1 MSVRGPNNSRLRY
14 QRPTT
19 LPGLRAMRP
28 SGGDQGVTRP
38 SGITLAAP
46 RSFSLRQEPVHDDL
60 VGERRQIHAPVRDR
74 RRRELRVEPGTVAR
88 RVQIAVPQLVCDVAR
103 GERPQDPGADEAL
116 RVAASDV
123 THELWN

>member
-88 RVQIAVPQLVCDVAR
+88 RGRMTVSKLVSYVAHGYR
-103 GERPQDPGADEAL
+103 AQVYVG
-116 RVAASDV
+116 S
-123 THELWN
+123 